1 MQFTFLKPSSL
12 PRLASLL
19 IALCALSSVIWAQNA
34 SNIPVKE
41 AQADA
46 PTQLAEQA
54 ERERIAKATLSLQA
68 ELEQQRQACYQK
80 LAVTPCLN
88 QLRDEHSEQ
97 MRDLKRQEVSLNDA
111 KRKQVA
117 ADRLRAVDERNSPQ
131 AQLAQA
137 ERRGRALEASSRR
150 EEAARQ
156 RQAKLQARQAQ
167 LGQSANTPAPAKEK
181 KPLLPQAAARAPRA
195 NTPRVVDPAE
205 LERNRQESAQRE
217 QAAQARR
224 LALQERE
231 ANRKKPPAAPLP
243 IPQ

>member
-1 MQFTFLKPSSL
+1 MHIAFFKPSSL
-12 PRLASLL
+12 LRFASFL
-19 IALCALSSVIWAQNA
+19 IALCAIPMGVLAQNA
-34 SNIPVKE
+34 LNIAAKE

-46 PTQLAEQA
+46 PAQLAEQA
-54 ERERIAKATLSLQA
+54 ERERIAKARLSLQA

-88 QLRDEHSEQ
+88 QLRDQHSEQ
-97 MRDLKRQEVSLNDA
+97 MHDLKRQEVSLNDA
-111 KRKQVA
+111 KRKKAA

-156 RQAKLQARQAQ
+156 RQTKLQARQAK
-167 LGQSANTPAPAKEK
+167 LGESANTPAPPKEK